1 MSAFPGLH
9 CALHLAAVASAA
21 LAPPQEV
28 KAPPQMASFYCLTVG
43 HFQVKLSQSIH
54 SQFDKYLPGATVC
67 LRDLSERKEEV
78 GGAGTWLG
86 VL

>member
-1 MSAFPGLH
+1 M
-9 CALHLAAVASAA
+9 ASAA